1 MPHFQEA
8 WCSGV
13 DFLYSIDYE
22 GMLDQGEI
30 VADRDLLSLGA
41 DELRVLPAD
50 TAPVGVGAVPGA
62 LLGRKTGEPLPSAV
76 SSARVL
82 KLVGGAEGDP
92 LAWLPLRIAYL
103 LHLACSLLATALAD
117 RMADILATGGL
128 PIAGNKY
135 DASTMWHKV
144 TPLFGRGA
152 TYDSWGK
159 QIEVPD
165 SLYRTICQWDQ
176 IVFLRNAK

>member
-1 MPHFQEA
+1 MGCGKHKQCVWLPMPHFKEA

-30 VADRDLLSLGA
+30 GADRDVLSLGA
-41 DELRVLPAD
+41 DELRLLPAD

-82 KLVGGAEGDP
+82 KLVGGTEGDP
-92 LAWLPLRIAYL
+92 LTWLPLDGFKDESWREG
-103 LHLACSLLATALAD
+103 S
-117 RMADILATGGL
+117 GL
-128 PIAGNKY
+128 PYRVGQMLQRGPLGLTKPQMQIMK
-135 DASTMWHKV
+135 DCMSSLASS
-144 TPLFGRGA
+144 R
-152 TYDSWGK
+152 D
-159 QIEVPD
+159 
-165 SLYRTICQWDQ
+165 
-176 IVFLRNAK
+176 

>member
-1 MPHFQEA
+1 MPHFKEA

-50 TAPVGVGAVPGA
+50 APVGVGAVPGA

-82 KLVGGAEGDP
+82 KLIGGAEGDP
-92 LAWLPLRIAYL
+92 LTWLPLDGFKDESWREG
-103 LHLACSLLATALAD
+103 S
-117 RMADILATGGL
+117 GL
-128 PIAGNKY
+128 PYRVGQVLQRGPLGLTKPQMQIIK
-135 DASTMWHKV
+135 DCMSSLASS
-144 TPLFGRGA
+144 R
-152 TYDSWGK
+152 D
-159 QIEVPD
+159 
-165 SLYRTICQWDQ
+165 
-176 IVFLRNAK
+176 

>member
-1 MPHFQEA
+1 MPHFKEA

-50 TAPVGVGAVPGA
+50 APVGVGAVPGA

-82 KLVGGAEGDP
+82 TLVGGAEGDP
-92 LAWLPLRIAYL
+92 LTWLPLDGFKDESWREG
-103 LHLACSLLATALAD
+103 S
-117 RMADILATGGL
+117 GL
-128 PIAGNKY
+128 PYRVGQVLQRGPLGLTKPQMQIIK
-135 DASTMWHKV
+135 DCMSSLASS
-144 TPLFGRGA
+144 R
-152 TYDSWGK
+152 D
-159 QIEVPD
+159 
-165 SLYRTICQWDQ
+165 
-176 IVFLRNAK
+176 

>member
-1 MPHFQEA
+1 MPHFKEA

-30 VADRDLLSLGA
+30 GADRDVLSLGA
-41 DELRVLPAD
+41 DELRLLPAD

-62 LLGRKTGEPLPSAV
+62 LFGRKTGEPLPSAV

-92 LAWLPLRIAYL
+92 LTWLPLDGFKDESWREGSHAWSIRIVEL
-103 LHLACSLLATALAD
+103 QRVLAPL
-117 RMADILATGGL
+117 TGC
-128 PIAGNKY
+128 
-135 DASTMWHKV
+135 
-144 TPLFGRGA
+144 RGA
-152 TYDSWGK
+152 QARS
-159 QIEVPD
+159 
-165 SLYRTICQWDQ
+165 SLRRRQRKARRSRDAGFGSSPRQGAGWTS
-176 IVFLRNAK
+176 

>member
-1 MPHFQEA
+1 MPAARNASATDATLRTASCEA

-41 DELRVLPAD
+41 DELRLLPAD

-62 LLGRKTGEPLPSAV
+62 LFGRKTGEPLPSAV

-82 KLVGGAEGDP
+82 KLVGGTEGDP
-92 LAWLPLRIAYL
+92 LTWLPLDGFKDEWNGVQEPWVIVQL
-103 LHLACSLLATALAD
+103 FV
-117 RMADILATGGL
+117 ILDDL
-128 PIAGNKY
+128 I
-135 DASTMWHKV
+135 
-144 TPLFGRGA
+144 
-152 TYDSWGK
+152 
-159 QIEVPD
+159 
-165 SLYRTICQWDQ
+165 
-176 IVFLRNAK
+176 